1 MCNLE
6 FRFVGVPSQCRT
18 YQKDPPFY
26 PSISQW
32 STCPPATLFLGQ
44 SRSRT
49 TLHFVYCDV
58 VLTLHWVITT
68 SEDGSV
74 VQSISITEILPSCS
88 KKRARTSLLDTGR
101 ESMNRGRIRAR
112 THEHFFFLNLIK
124 VPADSV
130 DDAGNTALVLS
141 DLLSVE
147 SQIQRSLI
155 LLDVCVDTVTLDH
168 FFEVWICLN
177 QVVSV
182 SVSETS
188 VAVRICFRRY
198 STCDQTR
205 VWTRTQRNNR
215 SATDD
220 VHRNRK
226 TFLLS

>member
-6 FRFVGVPSQCRT
+6 FRFFGVPSQCRT
-18 YQKDPPFY
+18 YQKEPPFH
-26 PSISQW
+26 PSIPQW
-32 STCPPATLFLGQ
+32 STCPSATLFLGQ

-49 TLHFVYCDV
+49 VLHFVCSDV
-58 VLTLHWVITT
+58 DLTLHWVIPT
-68 SEDGSV
+68 SEDGWV
-74 VQSISITEILPSCS
+74 VQSISITEILPSRS
-88 KKRARTSLLDTGR
+88 KKRARTALLDTGR
-101 ESMNRGRIRAR
+101 ESMNRGRISAR
-112 THEHFFFLNLIK
+112 TRFFFLNLIK

-130 DDAGNTALVLS
+130 DDAGNAALVLS

-147 SQIQRSLI
+147 CQIQRSLI
-155 LLDVCVDTVTLDH
+155 LLVVYVITVTLDH

-188 VAVRICFRRY
+188 VAVRTCFRRY
-198 STCDQTR
+198 PTCGQTGA
-205 VWTRTQRNNR
+205 WTRTRRNNR

-220 VHRNRK
+220 VLRSRK